1 MEKRGQKARL
11 AVSPMEQEYVRRYGK
26 LPDYDYNDFW
36 GRFGSVSAGKI
47 VQERMDGIWQDMK
60 DSQNPTFRSTDSNPF
75 QKSDYQTGKE
85 YIQ

>member
-75 QKSDYQTGKE
+75 NESDYQTGKE